1 MGMAVRHFYLIRHA
15 EPGEDGRLTERGVR
29 QAELLGQRLAHLPL
43 GSVQHGPLPRATET
57 ARLVA
62 GQLGGDVPVS
72 ELKAAGDYVPTC
84 RPRTRSTPSTDP
96 A

>member
-1 MGMAVRHFYLIRHA
+1 MAVRHLYLTRHA
-15 EPGEDGRLTERGVR
+15 EPGEEGRLTERGVR
-29 QAELLGQRLAHLPL
+29 QAELLGQRLAHMPL

-62 GQLGGDVPVS
+62 RQLGRDVPVS
-72 ELKAAGDYVPTC
+72 ELEAAGDYVPPC
-84 RPRTRSTPSTDP
+84 RHRTRSTPSTER